1 MPRPLIGT
9 TPMSAAQRQA
19 RRRARLG
26 QQMIDLPAAA
36 PSHPRSPPRPRRW
49 AVAVATLI
57 ELQGQYQVWL
67 DRLPDNLEGSP
78 LAERLQAIAELDLTE
93 LEAIALPRGYGR
105 DR

>member
-26 QQMIDLPAAA
+26 QQMIDQPAAA
-36 PSHPRSPPRPRRW
+36 PRHPRSPPRPRRW

>member
-26 QQMIDLPAAA
+26 QQAITLPTG
-36 PSHPRSPPRPRRW
+36 HPRSPPRPQRW

-67 DRLPDNLEGSP
+67 DALPDNLEGSA
-78 LAERLQAIAELDLTE
+78 LAERLQAIAELDLSE